1 MSLDQLKEMWKEDSA
16 ILDGNDGYPD
26 FLKASNE
33 TPYLHSKYL
42 DLYCDY
48 KSKLIDQEFAF
59 KFLYKE
65 KWMYYKKKAPASA
78 YKDVPFD
85 LKLTTKDEV
94 GDVS

>member
-42 DLYCDY
+42 ELACDY

-65 KWMYYKKKAPASA
+65 
-78 YKDVPFD
+78 
-85 LKLTTKDEV
+85 
-94 GDVS
+94 